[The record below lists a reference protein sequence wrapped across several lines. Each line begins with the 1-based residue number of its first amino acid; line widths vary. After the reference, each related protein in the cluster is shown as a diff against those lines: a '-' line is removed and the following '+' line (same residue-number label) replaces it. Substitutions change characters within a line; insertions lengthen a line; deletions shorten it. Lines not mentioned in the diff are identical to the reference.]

1 MRCSITNRKYLHLH
15 MLQEHPLTRYSLILK
30 WLVQGPAGFTSI
42 LRSLEAHYGET
53 TDLRVYNL
61 SHFQRDCKEMQRLF
75 GIQID
80 SEIGA
85 EEAFY
90 IKNPSRAMNYLIRLL
105 EDYQVIE
112 ALHLANDP
120 YLFPELRPSYG
131 MDHFNLL
138 LQAVRE
144 KRIVQFHYHKFWE
157 QKVNQRIVHPLGL
170 KESKGSWYL
179 VGVDQKDSNLKTFG
193 LDRMREIEVS
203 KNRFRQEYTF
213 QIDGLFQDSF
223 GIMMPNNGLP
233 QTVRLQFNYERGQ
246 YVKAYPIHH
255 SQKLIAETDASVTI
269 EVHVYI
275 TYDFVRELLS
285 YGNEVVVASPVILI
299 NEVKRSLEKALAGY
313 GEG

>member
-1 MRCSITNRKYLHLH
+1 M
-15 MLQEHPLTRYSLILK
+15 QQDHPLTRYSLILK
-30 WLVQGPAGFTSI
+30 LLAQGPAGFAAM
-42 LRSLEAHYGET
+42 LRTLEAHYGESEY
-53 TDLRVYNL
+53 LRVYNL
-61 SHFQRDCKEMQRLF
+61 SHFQRDCKEIQRLF

-80 SEIGA
+80 SETIT
-85 EEAFY
+85 EELFFL
-90 IKNPSRAMNYLIRLL
+90 KNPSHGITYLIRLL

-112 ALHLANDP
+112 ALNQDAGNETN
-120 YLFPELRPSYG
+120 LFPELRPSYG
-131 MDHFNLL
+131 IDHFNLL

-144 KRIVQFHYHKFWE
+144 KRILQFHYHKFWE
-157 QKVNQRIVHPLGL
+157 DKVNQRTVHPLGL

-193 LDRMREIEVS
+193 LDRMRNIEVS
-203 KNRFRQEYTF
+203 KQSFKQQYTF

-246 YVKAYPIHH
+246 YIKAYPLHH
-255 SQKLIAETDASVTI
+255 SQKLIAETDTSVTI

-285 YGNEVVVASPVILI
+285 YGNEVVVESPVILI
-299 NEVKRSLEKALAGY
+299 NEVKKSLEKALGGY
-313 GEG
+313 